1 MTNSKKIWQLLNIAG
16 LIVVLVLN
24 SLSNGTLV
32 PGASVGDISDSFP
45 SLFTPAG
52 ITFAIWG
59 MIYLLLIGFAIY
71 QARDIFSSTKKEMPF
86 LQLIGPWFLIS
97 CIANSAWLFP
107 WLLQRPLIA
116 LVLMALL
123 FASLLMIYLQL
134 EIGVQPVSRAE
145 KWLVHAPFSMY
156 LGWIT
161 VASIA
166 NVSIALVAAEWS
178 GFGLSAQTWATI
190 MVSAAGVIG
199 FGVALFRADLV
210 FALVIIWALFG
221 IVTARGADTVAAGE
235 RIILAAYV
243 SMGVVAVGAMI
254 GSWRAGKGV
263 GYVR

>member
-1 MTNSKKIWQLLNIAG
+1 MNTTKTWQLLNILG
-16 LIVVLVLN
+16 LIVTLVLN
-24 SLSNGTLV
+24 SLSNGTLI

-45 SLFTPAG
+45 TLFTPAG

-59 MIYLLLIGFAIY
+59 VIYLFLIGFAAY
-71 QARDIFSSTKKEMPF
+71 QARGLFSSTPPEMPF
-86 LQLIGPWFLIS
+86 LGQIGPWFLIS
-97 CIANSAWLFP
+97 CVANSAWLFP
-107 WLLQRPLIA
+107 WLLQRP
-116 LVLMALL
+116 VVALL
-123 FASLLMIYLQL
+123 LMVLLFVSLLMIYLQL
-134 EIGVQPVSRAE
+134 ENGVQPVSRAE

-166 NVSIALVAAEWS
+166 NISIALVASEWG

-210 FALVIIWALFG
+210 FGLVIIWALYG
-221 IVTARGADTVAAGE
+221 IVTARVAEPVAAGE

-243 SMGVVAVGAMI
+243 SMGAVAVGAI
-254 GSWRAGKGV
+254 LGSWRAGKGV